1 MVNVCGKLA
10 DVEGIYMVVNESH
23 SDHGWG
29 IGWLVVAFG
38 FLVPQLAGS
47 NADVVNCLCQGMVRV
62 VVFYV
67 FQEPFDQYIVVVFC
81 GMVCADL
88 EVWSNLVCLCGH

>member
-1 MVNVCGKLA
+1 MVDVCGKLA
-10 DVEGIYMVVNESH
+10 DVEGIYMVNESH

-47 NADVVNCLCQGMVRV
+47 NAYVVNSLC
-62 VVFYV
+62 
-67 FQEPFDQYIVVVFC
+67 
-81 GMVCADL
+81 
-88 EVWSNLVCLCGH
+88 